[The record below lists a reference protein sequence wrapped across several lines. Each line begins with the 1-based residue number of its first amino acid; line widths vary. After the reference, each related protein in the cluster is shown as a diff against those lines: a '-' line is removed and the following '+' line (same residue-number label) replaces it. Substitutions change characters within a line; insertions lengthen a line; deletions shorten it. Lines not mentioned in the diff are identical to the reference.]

1 MHDYDDRSDNN
12 VYLRG
17 LPEHTSED
25 MLTTWARAIT
35 EPVSVKVVRQR
46 APHERMSDSSTLWD
60 MGPCTGIG
68 AQNLAADSH
77 ITLLIVSINAGFV
90 SFHTRGAAVSFIE
103 LVNTADNKPGLASV
117 TACFAKVSL
126 RSII

>member
-1 MHDYDDRSDNN
+1 MPAPFSSNMRGAMHEYDDRSENN

-25 MLTTWARAIT
+25 MLTTWARSIT

-46 APHERMSDSSTLWD
+46 APHERMGDSSALWD

-68 AQNLAADSH
+68 RHGRTQAFD
-77 ITLLIVSINAGFV
+77 
-90 SFHTRGAAVSFIE
+90 
-103 LVNTADNKPGLASV
+103 
-117 TACFAKVSL
+117 
-126 RSII
+126 RSS